1 MKKFATSVGVYMIC
15 WVGFIC
21 LAYSKVIVIE
31 HEETIHTFKDEMT
44 GFGPSISENG
54 MKGKLVYFGQIHNT
68 SCLDY
73 GPQSHLQNSI
83 ALMRQHG
90 CDIVNMVMSAQR
102 MNYSAVIIG
111 KRKNAVENLMNMS
124 ETTASSTQDINIPSV
139 FVEDS
144 VALYLLNFEIDQMR
158 NAYIQ
163 ITREEDETS
172 AFTWTGYIVAGA
184 FMCILF
190 TTICS
195 WNCSKYCRSRTNI
208 SSCFGRKR
216 RTSMPSFWNT
226 SEIHEAQFKKG
237 FKYKTCPICLEDFVK
252 KEKLWI
258 LPCEHGFHVEC
269 IKPWLNE
276 GECKCPVCKRMIIS
290 IPL

>member
-1 MKKFATSVGVYMIC
+1 MKKFATSVSVYMIC

-31 HEETIHTFKDEMT
+31 HGETIHTFKDEMT

-124 ETTASSTQDINIPSV
+124 ETTAASTQDINIPSV

-163 ITREEDETS
+163 ITREENE
-172 AFTWTGYIVAGA
+172 ARPFTWTGSDYCYWA
-184 FMCILF
+184 FMFLF
-190 TTICS
+190 
-195 WNCSKYCRSRTNI
+195 CRSKTNI
-208 SSCFGRKR
+208 SSCFGKKR

-226 SEIHEAQFKKG
+226 SEIHEAQFKKS
-237 FKYKTCPICLEDFVK
+237 FKYKTCSICLEDFVK

-258 LPCEHGFHVEC
+258 LPCEH
-269 IKPWLNE
+269 
-276 GECKCPVCKRMIIS
+276 
-290 IPL
+290 

>member
-1 MKKFATSVGVYMIC
+1 MIC
-15 WVGFIC
+15 WLGLIRLV
-21 LAYSKVIVIE
+21 YPKVNVIE
-31 HEETIHTFKDEMT
+31 HGETIHTFKDEMT
-44 GFGPSISENG
+44 GVGPSISENG
-54 MKGKLVYFGQIHNT
+54 LKGKLVYFGQIYNT

-90 CDIVNMVMSAQR
+90 CDIVNMVISAQH

-111 KRKNAVENLMNMS
+111 NRKNEVENLVNMS
-124 ETTASSTQDINIPSV
+124 ETTAARTKDIKIPSV
-139 FVEDS
+139 FVEDT
-144 VALYLLNFEIDQMR
+144 VALYLLNFDVDQLR

-163 ITREEDETS
+163 ITRDEEES
-172 AFTWTGYIVAGA
+172 SSFTWTGYIVAGA
-184 FMCILF
+184 LMFMLF
-190 TTICS
+190 AAICF
-195 WNCSKYCRSRTNI
+195 WNCTKNCREKIEIN
-208 SSCFGRKR
+208 SCIGKKR

-226 SEIHEAQFKKG
+226 SEVHESQFKKG
-237 FKYKTCPICLEDFVK
+237 FKYDTCPVCLEEFVK

-258 LPCEHGFHVEC
+258 LPCEHGFHVDC